1 MSELAADFQS
11 LPAEYQDVLH
21 LAQGQDNLVITPL
34 QLLVGGWSG
43 ALVYLV
49 SISSNE
55 TRRVEH
61 CILKLDRKG
70 KSAKSDGVTRH
81 NTVIAKSTP
90 EFARAPIAE
99 CIAGLASLRAKQG
112 RVHAGATMLGAAEA
126 LLGESGATWWP
137 PDRVEVDQ
145 TRLLLQSAMGE
156 HELKQARAAGQAMG
170 LEQAIAFVSD
180 ED

>member
-11 LPAEYQDVLH
+11 LPAEYQHVLH
-21 LAQGQDNLVITPL
+21 LAEDQDNLVITPL

-70 KSAKSDGVTRH
+70 KSAKSDEVTRH

-90 EFARAPIAE
+90 EFARAHIAE
-99 CIAGLASLRAKQG
+99 CTAGLASLRAKQG
-112 RVHAGATMLGAAEA
+112 RVHAGTTMLGAAEA
-126 LLGESGATWWP
+126 LLGESGAAWWP
-137 PDRVEVDQ
+137 ADRVEVDK
-145 TRLLLQSAMGE
+145 TRLLLQSSME
-156 HELKQARAAGQAMG
+156 DPELKEAWAAGQAMT
-170 LEQAIAFVSD
+170 LDQAIAFVSN
-180 ED
+180 EN